1 MSVFWT
7 RGYRAEG
14 GRIQMGLAVVR
25 PGWVAFL
32 PIGVQF
38 GAAEQF
44 ALGAA
49 RARGGGAGLSMNV
62 PWQGRYPINAWY
74 QHGGVDVLDF
84 EVRRAL
90 EQPGAA
96 MFTTAEAGYV
106 ARKYST
112 AFVPFAPGVPMITL
126 EQPPPP
132 MLVAMW
138 RPGVLPLDRQ
148 KLNTTM
154 AIICGALVLAG
165 AGCQGL
171 IYHVEGY
178 WSVFPIL
185 FWGFLVGVAVFA
197 YVRRI
202 REHEED
208 LRRHAQAN
216 AGAAG
221 AYR

>member
-7 RGYRAEG
+7 RGYRNDGSA
-14 GRIQMGLAVVR
+14 IQMGLVVVR

-32 PIGVQF
+32 PIGVPM
-38 GAAEQF
+38 GPSEQF

-49 RARGGGAGLSMNV
+49 RARGGAVLSMNV
-62 PWQGRYPINAWY
+62 AWQGRYPIMAWY
-74 QHGGVDVLDF
+74 QHGGPDVIDF

-96 MFTTAEAGYV
+96 MFTTNEAGLV
-106 ARKYST
+106 VRKHTT
-112 AFVPFAPGVPMITL
+112 AFVPFAPATPMITL
-126 EQPPPP
+126 DQPPPP
-132 MLVAMW
+132 ALVSMW
-138 RPGVLPLDRQ
+138 RPGVLPLDRK
-148 KLNTTM
+148 KLNMTT
-154 AIICGALVLAG
+154 AIICAVLVLFG

-171 IYHVEGY
+171 IYSVEGY
-178 WSVFPIL
+178 WSIFPIL

-197 YVRRI
+197 YWRRV

-208 LRRHAQAN
+208 LRRQGN
-216 AGAAG
+216 VGPGG